1 MLCSESDAGLPET
14 GDGCPPRSGECVG
27 GGLLPAIPTASP
39 TERPAALVPALAP
52 TARVVGVVATG
63 RTGVVTNVVGLDDK
77 TKLDGGWEAPG
88 TASALLEGWA
98 RRAVRGDW
106 RCASSE

>member
-1 MLCSESDAGLPET
+1 M
-14 GDGCPPRSGECVG
+14 
-27 GGLLPAIPTASP
+27 
-39 TERPAALVPALAP
+39 VPALAP

-88 TASALLEGWA
+88 TASGLLVGA
-98 RRAVRGDW
+98 MRRSVRGDW

>member
-1 MLCSESDAGLPET
+1 M
-14 GDGCPPRSGECVG
+14 
-27 GGLLPAIPTASP
+27 
-39 TERPAALVPALAP
+39 
-52 TARVVGVVATG
+52 ATG

-88 TASALLEGWA
+88 TASGLLVGA
-98 RRAVRGDW
+98 MRRSVRGDW